1 MRDTKDSQFLS
12 AISNRESLADSLE
25 SKVRELGGWA
35 EHDLFEYEIKQ
46 LPGGRLY
53 SGWRTGRATNIKAE
67 DLPESYVL
75 CHSYK
80 KRGYLQ
86 TAGVTDIS
94 YRPSPF
100 HNHTFKDDFLFVKY
114 DGKFDPPE
122 AVITYNDSTYLFDQ
136 TGEYIFGNDI
146 VDVVLNIEKYSPDV
160 AEKLQ
165 EIKAAMVTQYNAWI
179 DEMGGMFGL
188 DESRKIRT
196 LEELVSG

>member
-1 MRDTKDSQFLS
+1 MEDKKQVTEK
-12 AISNRESLADSLE
+12 AP
-25 SKVRELGGWA
+25 
-35 EHDLFEYEIKQ
+35 EYYITFQ
-46 LPGGRLY
+46 
-53 SGWRTGRATNIKAE
+53 
-67 DLPESYVL
+67 DLPAKETKVNGEWISEY
-75 CHSYK
+75 
-80 KRGYLQ
+80 
-86 TAGVTDIS
+86 ADWENVT
-94 YRPSPF
+94 SPF
-100 HNHTFKDDFLFVKY
+100 YNHTFKDDFLFVKY